1 MLPFESVAMLNAASI
16 ELSRRLCAAA
26 NGNRPADRSRA
37 DVVVIDLCGLF
48 HPRLY
53 ETRLGDQVELIMPEL
68 RPEDDPPPVSPI
80 RPGREDCCRGSCD
93 PCVFD
98 LYEEAMERYRAE
110 LQAWQKRKG
119 RRQTADDRSAS
130 R

>member
-1 MLPFESVAMLNAASI
+1 MNAASI

-26 NGNRPADRSRA
+26 NGNRRADWSRA
-37 DVVVIDLCGLF
+37 DIVVIDPCGLF

-53 ETRLGDQVELIMPEL
+53 ETRLGDQVELVMPEP
-68 RPEDDPPPVSPI
+68 RPEDDPPPVPPI

-119 RRQTADDRSAS
+119 RRQTVDDRSAS